1 MVRGPLA
8 WFERIVSAYGR
19 KYTLSIMAGTSAF
32 LVTAIGLWITARVAP
47 DTGEIVADV
56 VKAYLLAAPVI
67 AGAYA
72 AGNSL
77 VEMSH
82 AKAGTAAAKAPPAV
96 PPSRPSGTTTE
107 PVREDA

>member
-1 MVRGPLA
+1 M
-8 WFERIVSAYGR
+8 
-19 KYTLSIMAGTSAF
+19 SIMAGTSAF

-47 DTGEIVADV
+47 ATGEIVADV

-72 AGNSL
+72 ASNGL

-82 AKAGTAAAKAPPAV
+82 AKAGTAQPKA
-96 PPSRPSGTTTE
+96 PPSRPSGTTHE
-107 PVREDA
+107 PQPDA

>member
-1 MVRGPLA
+1 MVR
-8 WFERIVSAYGR
+8 AYLESLVAKFGR

-47 DTGEIVADV
+47 ATGEIVADV

-82 AKAGTAAAKAPPAV
+82 AKAGTAAPKA
-96 PPSRPSGTTTE
+96 PPSRPSGNIQS
-107 PVREDA
+107 PDGQ